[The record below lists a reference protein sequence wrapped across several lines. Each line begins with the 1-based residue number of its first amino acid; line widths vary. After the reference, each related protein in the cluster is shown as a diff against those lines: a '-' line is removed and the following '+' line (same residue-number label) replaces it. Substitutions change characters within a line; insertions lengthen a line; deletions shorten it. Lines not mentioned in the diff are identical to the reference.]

1 MTLVL
6 LSREIKNKPCFSETL
21 GQKFIQIEYTVLGSN
36 ITDCKQQNQTIW
48 FFVDL
53 LRSRIS
59 TSEKVLIEK
68 NVAAD
73 FPLKES
79 CKSASYQKD
88 IMNTNQENNE

>member
-6 LSREIKNKPCFSETL
+6 LSREIKNTPGFSETL
-21 GQKFIQIEYTVLGSN
+21 GQKFIQIEYTVLGNN

-73 FPLKES
+73 FLLKEI
-79 CKSASYQKD
+79 CKTASYQKD
-88 IMNTNQENNE
+88 IMNANQENNE